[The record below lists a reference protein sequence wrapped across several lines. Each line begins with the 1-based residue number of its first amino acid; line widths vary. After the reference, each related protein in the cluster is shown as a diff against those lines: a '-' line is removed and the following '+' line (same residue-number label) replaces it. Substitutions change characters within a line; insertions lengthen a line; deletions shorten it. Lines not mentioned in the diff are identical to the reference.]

1 MIVTLIIIFL
11 LISGWMNGLRRG
23 FILQVVHL
31 AGFLGSLF
39 IAWYFY
45 DDLAPHLAKI
55 IPAPGSSNGTWGAV
69 ESVLPVQA
77 TFYNCIAFII
87 VLIVARLIIGMIG
100 RTIDGFARL
109 PILRSFNKLLGGV
122 LGLAETYLIVFIAIA
137 LFFFIPG
144 TEHFV
149 RDSGLA
155 MSILEKT
162 PYLSDT
168 LKQFLP

>member
-11 LISGWMNGLRRG
+11 LISGWINGLRRG
-23 FILQVVHL
+23 FVLQIIHL

-45 DDLAPHLAKI
+45 DDLAPYLGKI
-55 IPAPGSSNGTWGAV
+55 IPAPGSSNGAWGAV
-69 ESVLPVQA
+69 QNALPVET
-77 TFYNCIAFII
+77 TFYNVIAFII

-100 RTIDGFARL
+100 RTLDGVAKL
-109 PILRSFNKLLGGV
+109 PILRSVNKLFGAI
-122 LGLAETYLIVFIAIA
+122 LGLAETYLIVFIAVA

-144 TEHFV
+144 TDEYI
-149 RDSGLA
+149 RGSGLA
-155 MSILEKT
+155 MTIIEKT

-168 LKQFLP
+168 LKQILP